1 MNYEEAV
8 AYIEETPKFTTK
20 NSLEHTR
27 ECLRRLGNPQEKFK
41 VIHVAGTN
49 GKGSTCAFLTSI
61 LREAGYSCGLFT
73 SPHLVKINERFQ
85 INEVNIED
93 ETFLKAFERVKALAD
108 ELVAEGSY
116 HPTYFEMLFL
126 MGMVIF
132 AEAGVDYVTLETGL
146 GGRLDAT
153 TAVENPVACV
163 ITSISLDHMQFLGNT
178 VREIAGEKAGIIVPG
193 VPVIYDG
200 NDSDA
205 AEVIAAK
212 AKELGSPAYKVVQDG
227 AKVLGNNKDGIDFS
241 LKDSYYGNA
250 SFHIPFIAWYQ
261 VMNASLALTAMEVL
275 KDEIPV
281 TMEQLQAGIRNTRW
295 QGRMETILPG
305 VIVDGAH
312 NEDGVRRFVET
323 AERFQKEYPL
333 TLLFSAVND
342 KDYQDMIHTICSR
355 IKFRKVVTTEV
366 GGYREVPSAELAE
379 IFCKEGCKDVGNS
392 DNIEEAFHMAH
403 EAKGED
409 GMLFCV
415 GSLYL
420 VGEIKTL
427 LLKK

>member
-1 MNYEEAV
+1 
-8 AYIEETPKFTTK
+8 
-20 NSLEHTR
+20 
-27 ECLRRLGNPQEKFK
+27 
-41 VIHVAGTN
+41 
-49 GKGSTCAFLTSI
+49 
-61 LREAGYSCGLFT
+61 
-73 SPHLVKINERFQ
+73 
-85 INEVNIED
+85 
-93 ETFLKAFERVKALAD
+93 
-108 ELVAEGSY
+108 
-116 HPTYFEMLFL
+116 

-200 NDSDA
+200 NDKDA

-212 AKELGSPAYKVVQDG
+212 AKELGSPAYKVIQAG
-227 AKVLGNNKDGIDFS
+227 AKVLGNNKDGIDFPGGR
-241 LKDSYYGNA
+241 LLWG
-250 SFHIPFIAWYQ
+250 YQ
-261 VMNASLALTAMEVL
+261 VPYSFYCMVSGDERISGAYNYGSAERQDSGDHGTA
-275 KDEIPV
+275 
-281 TMEQLQAGIRNTRW
+281 AGRNCKY
-295 QGRMETILPG
+295 QMAGRMETILPG

-355 IKFRKVVTTEV
+355 IKFRK
-366 GGYREVPSAELAE
+366 L
-379 IFCKEGCKDVGNS
+379 
-392 DNIEEAFHMAH
+392 
-403 EAKGED
+403 
-409 GMLFCV
+409 
-415 GSLYL
+415 
-420 VGEIKTL
+420 
-427 LLKK
+427 

>member
-8 AYIEETPKFTTK
+8 AYIEETPKFTKK
-20 NSLEHTR
+20 NSLDHTR
-27 ECLRRLGNPQEKFK
+27 ECLRRLGNPEKKFK

-73 SPHLVKINERFQ
+73 SPHLVRINERFQ
-85 INEVNIED
+85 INEINID
-93 ETFLKAFERVKALAD
+93 DDTFLAAFKKVKALAD
-108 ELVAEGSY
+108 EMVAEGSY

-132 AEAGVDYVTLETGL
+132 ADAGVDYVTLETGL

-153 TAVENPVACV
+153 TAVGDPVACV
-163 ITSISLDHMQFLGNT
+163 ITSISLDHMQYLGDT
-178 VREIAGEKAGIIVPG
+178 VSKIAGEKAGIIVPN

-200 NDSDA
+200 NDPDA
-205 AEVIAAK
+205 AEVIEK
-212 AKELGSPAYKVVQDG
+212 RAKEIGSPAYKVVQSD
-227 AKVLGNNKDGIDFS
+227 ARVLGNNKDGIDFS
-241 LKDSYYGNA
+241 LKDEYYGDT

-261 VMNASLALTAMEVL
+261 VMNASLSLTTMEVL
-275 KDEIPV
+275 RDVIPV
-281 TMEQLQAGIRNTRW
+281 TMEQMQEGIKNTRW

-323 AERFQKEYPL
+323 AERFQDEYPL

-342 KDYQDMIHTICSR
+342 KDYQDMIHTICQKIR
-355 IKFRKVVTTEV
+355 FRKVVTTEV

-379 IFCKEGCKDVGNS
+379 IFRKEGCKDVANS
-392 DNIEEAFHMAH
+392 DSIQEAFYMAR

-420 VGEIKTL
+420 VGEIKAL
-427 LLKK
+427 LSE